1 MVSLDVYIDMI
12 MPLKFHFLYIHN
24 DIVSV
29 EGGSIVLYI
38 ECLGGIMFL
47 RENF

>member
-1 MVSLDVYIDMI
+1 MYIAYIDII
-12 MPLKFHFLYIHN
+12 MPLKFFISYIHN

-38 ECLGGIMFL
+38 ECLRGMFL